1 MKFKQT
7 FLALT
12 CVTVLQGC
20 AAAAVVAIVGG
31 VTVAADNRTIGKQ
44 IDDQRIEV
52 VAHNELTKL
61 EEINEYANIQVVS
74 VNGSV
79 LVVGQALNTRLRDL
93 AIKTISNVNGV
104 LKVHNQVRIGNLV
117 SATTKSNDLWLTSK
131 VKTALL
137 ANDKVESSDVKVVT
151 ENGEVFLMGL
161 LPEKQANGVVNVTRN
176 ISGVNRVYKMF
187 EYL

>member
-1 MKFKQT
+1 MKFKRS
-7 FLALT
+7 LIVIA
-12 CVTVLQGC
+12 CVGVLQGC

-31 VTVAADNRTIGKQ
+31 ATVASDNRTIGKQ
-44 IDDQRIEV
+44 IDDQRIEL

-61 EEINEYANIQVVS
+61 EELNDNTNIQIVS

-93 AIKTISNVNGV
+93 AIRTLSNINGV
-104 LKVHNQVRIGNLV
+104 LKVQNQVRIGNLV
-117 SATTKSNDLWLTSK
+117 TATTKSNDLWLTSK

-137 ANDKVESSDVKVVT
+137 GNKDVESSDIKVVT

-161 LPEKQANGVVNVTRN
+161 IPESQANIVVNVTRN

>member
-7 FLALT
+7 VLILS
-12 CVTVLQGC
+12 CISILQGC
-20 AAAAVVAIVGG
+20 AAAAVIAIVGG
-31 VTVAADNRTIGKQ
+31 ASVAADNRTLGKQ
-44 IDDQRIEV
+44 IDDQRIEI

-61 EEINEYANIQVVS
+61 VEIKDNTNIQVIS

-79 LVVGQALNTRLRDL
+79 LVVGQALNTRLRDV

-104 LKVHNQVRIGNLV
+104 LKVHNQIRIGNLV

-137 ANDKVESSDVKVVT
+137 ADEKVKSADVKVVT

-161 LPEKQANGVVNVTRN
+161 LLEGQADSAVNVARN
-176 ISGVNRVYKMF
+176 ISGVNRVFKMF